1 MRQPLPVPLA
11 LAPQRV
17 LVADDDD
24 GARREIRAVLERDGR
39 FVVCAEAADAA
50 AAVKAA
56 VEERPALC
64 LLAVGMAGGGIEAAW
79 EIKSRLPWAAV
90 VMLAAA
96 AEDADLFGA
105 LRVGA
110 SGFLLKDM
118 NLARLPHALADAAA
132 GRPAIPRTLVARLVE
147 AFRDDGPRRRV
158 TLELGGVQL
167 TSREWQVLDLLR
179 LGLST
184 RQIAEHLYVS
194 PATVRSHV
202 AALVRK
208 LAVPDR
214 AALVELFAAPEL
226 NLR

>member
-1 MRQPLPVPLA
+1 MAMRQPLPVPLA

-56 VEERPALC
+56 VEERPALW
-64 LLAVGMAGGGIEAAW
+64 L
-79 EIKSRLPWAAV
+79 
-90 VMLAAA
+90 LAAA